1 MIVEK
6 FDSYEF
12 ALVGYW
18 HLNAV
23 WQAVMSACPYLYYN
37 NAKAAKD
44 WMVDVLGFETGFT
57 VEDKDGTI
65 GHAGRPED
73 EPSIETSIMPASLL
87 WDPHR
92 NFLNPFHKPS
102 QSCPC
107 FVHEEIPDTFLACRG
122 QARIKLHHVGHRQA
136 CRYRFSLGTQV
147 HAPQLLMLKATCF
160 VHINTFV
167 LREDCSPR

>member
-92 NFLNPFHKPS
+92 NSLILFTNLRRAVHVLFTRKFQTPSLLAEVRHGSSYIMLATAKPAGTVFPLVHKYMHL
-102 QSCPC
+102 SCLC
-107 FVHEEIPDTFLACRG
+107 
-122 QARIKLHHVGHRQA
+122 
-136 CRYRFSLGTQV
+136 
-147 HAPQLLMLKATCF
+147 
-160 VHINTFV
+160 
-167 LREDCSPR
+167 